1 MHIIDAIVLAKLL
14 STPPARRV
22 LLHTNRYRSEEGD
35 QRNEIDLRELAGR
48 VRTPPDG
55 LVGEVAQARHEA
67 ERLLKLG
74 AERGY
79 EALAFDHA
87 AYPAVLATIA
97 DPPPVLWLHG
107 DRAVFTRT
115 SVAIVGSRAGSSYAC
130 EVAQRLGTE
139 LSDRGVTVVS
149 GLARGVDGAA
159 HRGALLG
166 PGGTIAVLGSG
177 LDVIYPPEHVAL
189 ARSIVSDGA
198 VVTEYP
204 PGVPPLA
211 FHFPRRNR
219 IISGLV
225 RAVVVVE
232 ASQRSG
238 SLITARCAADQGR
251 EVMAVPGN
259 VLTGR
264 SRGGHALI
272 KDGAKVVETADD
284 ILEEIGPGAWGAPN
298 GHVGTAE
305 EAEPLLLLMDRGES
319 YDLDTLAALS
329 GLGGGDLLARVLE
342 LELQGRIVRS
352 GVGRFSRSWGWW

>member
-1 MHIIDAIVLAKLL
+1 M
-14 STPPARRV
+14 
-22 LLHTNRYRSEEGD
+22 
-35 QRNEIDLRELAGR
+35 
-48 VRTPPDG
+48 
-55 LVGEVAQARHEA
+55 
-67 ERLLKLG
+67 LKVG

-79 EALAFDHA
+79 DALAFDHA
-87 AYPAVLATIA
+87 AYPSVLATIA

-107 DRAVFTRT
+107 DRAVFRRT
-115 SVAIVGSRAGSSYAC
+115 AVAIVGSRAGSPYAC

-166 PGGTIAVLGSG
+166 SGGTIAVLGSG

-189 ARSIVSDGA
+189 ARAIVSDGA
-198 VVTEYP
+198 VVSEYP

-219 IISGLV
+219 VISGLV

-232 ASQRSG
+232 ASERSS

-284 ILEEIGPGAWGAPN
+284 ILDEIGPGAWGAPN
-298 GHVGTAE
+298 VHVGTAE

-329 GLGGGDLLARVLE
+329 GLSSGDLLARVLE

-352 GVGRFSRSWGWW
+352 GVGGFSRSWG